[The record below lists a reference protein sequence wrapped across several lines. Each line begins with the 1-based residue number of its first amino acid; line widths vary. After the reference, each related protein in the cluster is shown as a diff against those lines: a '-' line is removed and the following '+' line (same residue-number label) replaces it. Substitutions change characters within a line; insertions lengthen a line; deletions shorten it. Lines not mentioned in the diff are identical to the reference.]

1 MLTGYSLFQLWLEF
15 SSQLIL
21 LFIQLPHNN
30 GPKVL
35 KALQI
40 LEQLQ
45 NNIKDTQDSFI
56 TTKIKQAYHTN
67 LYHTVEKPY
76 QERDMIIFSIRNYQ
90 SLYKSKRDEY
100 PAKFIPK
107 YDKL

>member
-1 MLTGYSLFQLWLEF
+1 MLTGYLLFQLWLEF

-40 LEQLQ
+40 LE
-45 NNIKDTQDSFI
+45 
-56 TTKIKQAYHTN
+56 
-67 LYHTVEKPY
+67 
-76 QERDMIIFSIRNYQ
+76 
-90 SLYKSKRDEY
+90 
-100 PAKFIPK
+100 
-107 YDKL
+107 